1 MMKDGLVFF
10 VAETYDSNRA
20 RIGSTSDTSMK
31 MLYDNIQSIKLPSI
45 LAFYS
50 VDIERDEQTVLNRL
64 REKDLLV
71 GENGG
76 VKNANEAIDVFANV
90 FKGKLT
96 NEAPQVLDEATK
108 KMLDAMLADSD
119 DE

>member
-20 RIGSTSDTSMK
+20 RVGTTSDTSMK
-31 MLYDNIQSIKLPSI
+31 MLFDNIQSMKLPSI

-71 GENGG
+71 GEDG

-108 KMLDAMLADSD
+108 RLLDAMLADT
-119 DE
+119 DEE